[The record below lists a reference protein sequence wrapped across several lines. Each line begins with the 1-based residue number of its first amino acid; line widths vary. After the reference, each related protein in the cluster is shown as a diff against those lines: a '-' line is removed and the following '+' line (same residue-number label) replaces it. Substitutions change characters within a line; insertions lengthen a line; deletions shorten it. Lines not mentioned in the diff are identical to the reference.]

1 MAHQL
6 VHYDPDQ
13 ITVDSGGTITVASG
27 ATLTVA
33 GTFAYTH
40 AGAMEFDN
48 AVNVVGA
55 FSVNTSSFTVAAAT
69 GNTVIAGSL
78 TIGAGAGTITDDVAT
93 LTLTETNL
101 ALVGATTVT
110 GATGVTGAFGVTG
123 LSTLNSGAATPSLKL
138 NSAGDKS
145 GAEYAAV
152 GTHVGDGGTFAFVAD
167 QMYAR
172 VYIGATVYNI
182 PLWADA

>member
-6 VHYDPDQ
+6 VHQDPDG
-13 ITVDSGGTITVASG
+13 ITVASGGTLTVASG

-40 AGAMEFDN
+40 TGVMEFDN
-48 AVNVVGA
+48 TVNVIGDL
-55 FSVNTSSFTVAAAT
+55 SVATTMFTVDAT
-69 GNTVIAGSL
+69 QGNTVIAGSL

-93 LTLTETNL
+93 LTLSEDNI
-101 ALVGATTVT
+101 ALIGATTVT
-110 GATGVTGAFGVTG
+110 GATAITGVLGVSG
-123 LSTLNSGAATPSLKL
+123 LSTLNSGGATPSLKL
-138 NSAGDKS
+138 NAAGDKS
-145 GAEYAAV
+145 SADYAAV
-152 GTHVGDGGTFAFVAD
+152 GAHVGDGGTFAFIAD

-172 VYIGATVYNI
+172 VYIGATIYNI